1 MQKIGNVSLYLDDL
15 EIVDILSEV
24 PSPEGLSNKSIL
36 KFIEEDTI
44 DNDFGTIC
52 FHSDLI
58 YTIYK
63 FDKKFHP
70 VEDAGL
76 IMTVSNKIYS
86 LEQLHIWK
94 GFKSKGTD
102 FSAKIFE
109 MIENYLTGAYYVGA
123 LNTKTK

>member
-63 FDKKFHP
+63 FDKKLHP

>member
-109 MIENYLTGAYYVGA
+109 MIENY
-123 LNTKTK
+123 